1 MGGSQL
7 ELFQQRDGQVRR
19 VGAGREREDRWG
31 GEGRERDENVRDG
44 GIEGEAF
51 AAAVQAPPTPP
62 FGLQRR
68 RHMRIDPKR
77 PQSVIEVEHQ
87 HFRHWKPV
95 REGLRRLRLGRKDGW
110 A

>member
-51 AAAVQAPPTPP
+51 AAAMGTISTPITILLLLWWQKNFRIP
-62 FGLQRR
+62 FAWS
-68 RHMRIDPKR
+68 MI
-77 PQSVIEVEHQ
+77 
-87 HFRHWKPV
+87 FF
-95 REGLRRLRLGRKDGW
+95 EGLYMYDI
-110 A
+110 